1 MKNIV
6 LGTAGHVDHGKT
18 QLIKALSG
26 IDTDRLDEEKKRGIT
41 IELGFAHIP
50 NDAGYNIGVIDVPGH
65 EKLIKNMLAGIGG
78 IDFVLFVVAADEG
91 VMPQTKEHFEIL
103 QALGVEDGII
113 AITKTD
119 IVNEEWLEMLIDD
132 VKSFVKGSFLDGK
145 PIVPVSSKTGDN
157 IQKLKE
163 ELIAKCDRETR
174 RREEKELFRLP
185 VDRVFTMSG
194 FGTVVTGTLV
204 DGTVKV
210 GDQVFIEPKG
220 IPVKIRGIQ
229 TYGKE
234 TDMAVAGQRTGI
246 NLSNIKKE
254 DIARGDVLAAS
265 DAVIVTNMIN
275 VKLKVFNSSDR
286 VIFNSSRIHLY
297 SGSKEAL
304 CKIIL
309 PDRDS
314 LSAGEE
320 AFAQLRLEE
329 PMALKRRDKFII
341 RYYSPVITV
350 GGGEIIDVK
359 PEKYKRNRKNLLK
372 DLETLSTGNIPDYI
386 LIKAGRRNFM
396 KQEEIARELGLLPP
410 EIDKIIDDQIAAGKL
425 IRLSD
430 GSLINA
436 DKFGKLK
443 DNIEKLIND
452 YIKSHSLS
460 EGMPKQELLSKLREQ
475 LHTADEKL
483 IQAILKYF
491 IDIDL
496 ITDKGKTITLSGF
509 IVEYTNEQKALKS
522 KIADMYVS
530 TGIEMIKIDDI
541 LALDKDKNAIN
552 VMLSELVSEGVIRKV
567 SPSYYIVTE
576 GWEKAVEAAKSFES
590 EFTLA
595 EYRDKLGI
603 SRKHAMEFL
612 SAMDREGITVFNG
625 ETRRVVIK
633 KIKGR
638 ENVRY

>member
-1 MKNIV
+1 MKNII

-18 QLIKALSG
+18 QLIRALSG

-65 EKLIKNMLAGIGG
+65 EKFIKNMLAGIGG

-91 VMPQTKEHFEIL
+91 VMPQTEEHFEIL
-103 QALGVEDGII
+103 QALGIDDGII

-119 IVNEEWLEMLIDD
+119 MVDEEWLEMLIDD
-132 VKSFVKGSFLDGK
+132 VENFVKDSFLEGR

-163 ELIAKCDRETR
+163 ELIAKCNRETK

-210 GDQVFIEPKG
+210 GDQVFVEPKG
-220 IPVKIRGIQ
+220 TPAKIRGIQ

-234 TDMAVAGQRTGI
+234 TETAVAGQRTAI

-254 DIARGDVLAAS
+254 DIERGDVLAAG
-265 DAVIVTNMIN
+265 DAVIVTNMID
-275 VKLKVFNSSDR
+275 VKLKVFSSSDR
-286 VIFNSSRIHLY
+286 VIINNSRVHLY

-304 CKIIL
+304 CKVVL
-309 PDRDS
+309 LDRDS

-320 AFAQLRLEE
+320 TFAQLRLEE
-329 PMALKRRDKFII
+329 PMALRRKDKFII
-341 RYYSPVITV
+341 RFYSPIITV
-350 GGGEIIDVK
+350 GGGEIIDVM
-359 PEKYKRNRKNLLK
+359 PEKHKRNRENVLK
-372 DLETLSTGNIPDYI
+372 ELETLSTGSISDAI

-396 KQEEIARELGLLPP
+396 KQEEIARELGLLSS
-410 EIDKIIDDQIAAGKL
+410 EIDKTVDDQIQTGKL
-425 IRLSD
+425 VRLSD
-430 GSLINA
+430 GSLISA
-436 DKFGKLK
+436 DKFGKFK
-443 DNIEKLIND
+443 ENIEQLITD

-475 LHTADEKL
+475 LHSTDEKL

-491 IDIDL
+491 IEIDL
-496 ITDKGKTITLSGF
+496 IEDKGKTITLSGF
-509 IVEYTNEQKALKS
+509 TVEYTKEQKALKS

-530 TGIEMIKIDDI
+530 AGIEMIRTDDI
-541 LALDKDKNAIN
+541 LTLDNDKNAIN
-552 VMLSELVSEGVIRKV
+552 VMLAELASEGVIRKV

-595 EYRDKLGI
+595 EYRDKLET
-603 SRKHAMEFL
+603 SRKYATEFL
-612 SAMDREGITVFNG
+612 AAMDREGITVFNG
-625 ETRRVVIK
+625 ETRIVVK
-633 KIKGR
+633 RK
-638 ENVRY
+638 

>member
-1 MKNIV
+1 MKNII

-18 QLIKALSG
+18 QLIRALSG

-65 EKLIKNMLAGIGG
+65 EKFIKNMLAGIGG

-91 VMPQTKEHFEIL
+91 VMPQTEEHFEIL
-103 QALGVEDGII
+103 QALGIDDGII

-119 IVNEEWLEMLIDD
+119 MVDEEWLEMLIDD
-132 VKSFVKGSFLDGK
+132 VENFVKGSFLEGK

-163 ELIAKCDRETR
+163 ELIVKCNRETK

-210 GDQVFIEPKG
+210 GDQVFVEPKG
-220 IPVKIRGIQ
+220 TPAKIRGIQ

-234 TDMAVAGQRTGI
+234 TEIAVAGQRTAI

-254 DIARGDVLAAS
+254 DIERGDVLAAG
-265 DAVIVTNMIN
+265 DAVIVTNMID
-275 VKLKVFNSSDR
+275 VKLKVFSSSDR
-286 VIFNSSRIHLY
+286 VIINNSRVHLY

-304 CKIIL
+304 CKVVL
-309 PDRDS
+309 LDRDS

-320 AFAQLRLEE
+320 TFAQLRLEE
-329 PMALKRRDKFII
+329 PMALRRRDKFII
-341 RYYSPVITV
+341 RFYSPIITV
-350 GGGEIIDVK
+350 GGGEIIDVM
-359 PEKYKRNRKNLLK
+359 PEKHKRNRENVLK
-372 DLETLSTGNIPDYI
+372 ELEILSTGSISDAI

-396 KQEEIARELGLLPP
+396 KQEEIARELGLLSS
-410 EIDKIIDDQIAAGKL
+410 EIDKTVDDQIETGKMV
-425 IRLSD
+425 RLSD
-430 GSLINA
+430 ESLISA
-436 DKFGKLK
+436 DKFGKFK
-443 DNIEKLIND
+443 ENIEQLITD

-475 LHTADEKL
+475 LHSTDEKL
-483 IQAILKYF
+483 IQAILKHF
-491 IDIDL
+491 IEIDF
-496 ITDKGKTITLSGF
+496 IEDKGKTITLSGF
-509 IVEYTNEQKALKS
+509 TVEYTKEQKALKS

-530 TGIEMIKIDDI
+530 AGIEMIRTDDI
-541 LALDKDKNAIN
+541 LTLDKDKNAIN
-552 VMLSELVSEGVIRKV
+552 VMLAELVSEGVIRKV

-595 EYRDKLGI
+595 EYRDKLET
-603 SRKHAMEFL
+603 SRKYATEFL
-612 SAMDREGITVFNG
+612 AAMDREGITVFNG
-625 ETRRVVIK
+625 ETRIVVK
-633 KIKGR
+633 RK
-638 ENVRY
+638 